1 LQKCFTNIETDSENN
16 FTRVKL
22 FIQDI
27 LNMKD
32 IFNMELGYAASMI
45 YILVISLESEQSL
58 TKSVYYKYIFSF
70 FIYNSLI
77 YKVLFVS
84 DRENI

>member
-1 LQKCFTNIETDSENN
+1 LVIFLQKCFTNIETDSENN

-45 YILVISLESEQSL
+45 YILVITLESEQSL
-58 TKSVYYKYIFSF
+58 TKSVCKINIFSF
-70 FIYNSLI
+70 YIY
-77 YKVLFVS
+77 
-84 DRENI
+84 

>member
-1 LQKCFTNIETDSENN
+1 MVIFLQKCFTNIETDSENN

-45 YILVISLESEQSL
+45 YILVITLESEQSL
-58 TKSVYYKYIFSF
+58 TKSVCKINIFSF
-70 FIYNSLI
+70 YIY
-77 YKVLFVS
+77 
-84 DRENI
+84 

>member
-1 LQKCFTNIETDSENN
+1 MQKCFTNIETDSESN
-16 FTRVKL
+16 FSRVKL

-58 TKSVYYKYIFSF
+58 TKSVCIYTYFLFIFLK
-70 FIYNSLI
+70 IL
-77 YKVLFVS
+77 
-84 DRENI
+84 